1 LKKSFFKASYFL
13 FEVLKIWSE
22 TTVHKQQIHALALLA
37 KPSSNVSAAKAL
49 EPMYFTS
56 SIPTT

>member
-1 LKKSFFKASYFL
+1 LKNLYLKHPYFL
-13 FEVLKIWSE
+13 VEALKIWSG
-22 TTVHKQQIHALALLA
+22 TTVRKQQIHALALLA

-49 EPMYFTS
+49 VPMYFTS